1 MLSFASQSDRVAR
14 YAPLMLALVAA
25 QSPAADIPQ
34 LDCVVEPHMVIDLST
49 QIDSI
54 VDTMHVE
61 RGDIV
66 AKDQILVT
74 LDSTVEQAAVES
86 ARARAVADSGIRAGE
101 VSVAFAERRE
111 ERVQTLYQE
120 NAVSSDQADEAATD
134 TRLAQSQ
141 LERAEEASRLAQL
154 EFHRAEEILRRHT
167 IRSPI
172 EGVVVQRYLSPGESV
187 RFQPM
192 LRLAQIDPLRVE
204 VIVPVSVFGKIRVG
218 QRAIVQPEAPMTGN
232 YQAEVAIVDR
242 VADAASGTF
251 RVALDLPNPDY
262 SLPSGLKC
270 MVQFL
275 DEDAV
280 PVDTGESNSAAI
292 QASADGDTS
301 PL

>member
-1 MLSFASQSDRVAR
+1 MSFASQIRSVAR
-14 YAPLMLALVAA
+14 YALLVLALLAA

-34 LDCVVEPHMVIDLST
+34 LDCVVEPHMVVDLST

-61 RGDIV
+61 RGDFV
-66 AKDQILVT
+66 VKNQILVT
-74 LDSTVEQAAVES
+74 LDSGVEQAAVES
-86 ARARAVADSGIRAGE
+86 ARARAAAGAGIRAGE

-111 ERVQTLYQE
+111 ERVQTLYEE

-141 LERAEEASRLAQL
+141 LDQAEEAARLAQL
-154 EFHRAEEILRRHT
+154 EFYRAEEILRRHT

-172 EGVVVQRYLSPGESV
+172 DGVVVQRYLSPGESV

-218 QRAIVQPEAPMTGN
+218 QKALIQPESPMVGN
-232 YQAEVAIVDR
+232 YPAEVAIVDR

-262 SLPSGLKC
+262 R
-270 MVQFL
+270 
-275 DEDAV
+275 
-280 PVDTGESNSAAI
+280 
-292 QASADGDTS
+292 
-301 PL
+301 

>member
-1 MLSFASQSDRVAR
+1 MSFASETNRVAR
-14 YAPLMLALVAA
+14 YAPLLLALLAA

-34 LDCVVEPHMVIDLST
+34 LDCVVEPHMVVDLST

-66 AKDQILVT
+66 AKDQILVS
-74 LDSTVEQAAVES
+74 LESAVERAAVES
-86 ARARAVADSGIRAGE
+86 ARARAAADAGVRAGE

-111 ERVQTLYQE
+111 ERVQTLFQE
-120 NAVSSDQADEAATD
+120 NAVSSDQFDETETE
-134 TRLAQSQ
+134 TRLAQLQ
-141 LERAEEASRLAQL
+141 LDQAEEAHRLAQL
-154 EFHRAEEILRRHT
+154 ELHRAEETLRRHT

-172 EGVVVQRYLSPGESV
+172 DGVVVQRYLSPGESV

-204 VIVPVSVFGKIRVG
+204 VIVPVSAFGKIRVG

-280 PVDTGESNSAAI
+280 PVAADESNSNAI
-292 QASADGDTS
+292 RASMDGNHT

>member
-1 MLSFASQSDRVAR
+1 MMSFASQNIRVAR
-14 YAPLMLALVAA
+14 YVPLVLVFLAA

-34 LDCVVEPHMVIDLST
+34 LDCVVEPHMVVDLST

-54 VDTMHVE
+54 VATMHVE
-61 RGDIV
+61 RGDLV
-66 AKDQILVT
+66 VKNQILVT
-74 LDSTVEQAAVES
+74 LDSGVEQAAVES
-86 ARARAVADSGIRAGE
+86 ARARAAAGAGIRAGE

-111 ERVQTLYQE
+111 ERVQTLYEE

-141 LERAEEASRLAQL
+141 LDQAEEAARLAQL

-172 EGVVVQRYLSPGESV
+172 DGVVVQRYLSPGESV

-218 QRAIVQPEAPMTGN
+218 QRALIQPESPMVGN
-232 YQAEVAIVDR
+232 YPAEVAIVDR

-262 SLPSGLKC
+262 RLPSGLKC

-275 DEDAV
+275 DEYAV
-280 PVDTGESNSAAI
+280 PVASGESDLDAI
-292 QASADGDTS
+292 QASADGDST

>member
-1 MLSFASQSDRVAR
+1 MSFASQNIRVAR
-14 YAPLMLALVAA
+14 YAPLVLVFLAA
-25 QSPAADIPQ
+25 QSPAVDIPQ
-34 LDCVVEPHMVIDLST
+34 LDCVVEPHMVVDLST

-54 VDTMHVE
+54 VATMHVE
-61 RGDIV
+61 RGDLV
-66 AKDQILVT
+66 VKNQILVT
-74 LDSTVEQAAVES
+74 LDSGVEQAAVES
-86 ARARAVADSGIRAGE
+86 ARARAAAGAGIRAGE

-111 ERVQTLYQE
+111 ERVQTLYEE

-141 LERAEEASRLAQL
+141 LDQAEEAARLAQL

-172 EGVVVQRYLSPGESV
+172 DGVVVQRYLSPGESV

-218 QRAIVQPEAPMTGN
+218 QRALIQPESPMVGN
-232 YQAEVAIVDR
+232 YPAEVAIVDR

-262 SLPSGLKC
+262 RLPSGLKC

-275 DEDAV
+275 DEYAV
-280 PVDTGESNSAAI
+280 PVASGESDLDAI
-292 QASADGDTS
+292 QASADGDST

>member
-1 MLSFASQSDRVAR
+1 MSFAGQASRVAR
-14 YAPLMLALVAA
+14 YAPLVLALLAA

-34 LDCVVEPHMVIDLST
+34 LDCVVEPHMVVDLST

-66 AKDQILVT
+66 AKDQILVS
-74 LDSTVEQAAVES
+74 LDSAVERAAVES
-86 ARARAVADSGIRAGE
+86 ARARAVADAGVRAGE

-111 ERVQTLYQE
+111 ERVQTLFQE
-120 NAVSSDQADEAATD
+120 NAVSSDQFDETETE
-134 TRLAQSQ
+134 TRLAQLQ
-141 LERAEEASRLAQL
+141 LDQAEEAHRLAQL
-154 EFHRAEEILRRHT
+154 ELHRAEETLRRHT

-172 EGVVVQRYLSPGESV
+172 DGVVVQRYLSPGESV

-204 VIVPVSVFGKIRVG
+204 VIVPVSAFGKIRVG

-280 PVDTGESNSAAI
+280 PVAADESNSNAI
-292 QASADGDTS
+292 RASMDDNHT

>member
-1 MLSFASQSDRVAR
+1 MMSFASQNIRVAR
-14 YAPLMLALVAA
+14 YAPLVLVFLAA
-25 QSPAADIPQ
+25 QSPAVDIPQ
-34 LDCVVEPHMVIDLST
+34 LDCVVEPHMVVDLST

-54 VDTMHVE
+54 VATMHVE
-61 RGDIV
+61 RGDLV
-66 AKDQILVT
+66 VKNQILVT
-74 LDSTVEQAAVES
+74 LDSGVEQAAVES
-86 ARARAVADSGIRAGE
+86 ARARAAAGAGIRAGE

-141 LERAEEASRLAQL
+141 LDQAEEASRLAQL

-172 EGVVVQRYLSPGESV
+172 DGVVVQRYLSPGESV

-218 QRAIVQPEAPMTGN
+218 QRAIIQPESPMVGN
-232 YQAEVAIVDR
+232 YPAEVAIVDR

-262 SLPSGLKC
+262 RLPSGLKC

-275 DEDAV
+275 DEFAV
-280 PVDTGESNSAAI
+280 PVASGESDLDAI
-292 QASADGDTS
+292 QASADGDST

>member
-1 MLSFASQSDRVAR
+1 MMGPARQADRLAG
-14 YAPLMLALVAA
+14 YAPLVLALLAA
-25 QSPAADIPQ
+25 QSPAAEIPQ
-34 LDCVVEPHMVIDLST
+34 LDCVVEPYMVIDLST

-54 VDTMHVE
+54 VDTIHVE
-61 RGDIV
+61 RGDSV
-66 AKDQILVT
+66 EKDQILVT
-74 LDSTVEQAAVES
+74 LDSEVEQAAVES
-86 ARARAVADSGIRAGE
+86 ARARAAADAGVRAGE

-111 ERVQTLYQE
+111 ERVQSLFEE
-120 NAVSSDQADEAATD
+120 NAVSSDQFDETETE
-134 TRLAQSQ
+134 TRLARLQ
-141 LERAEEASRLAQL
+141 LDQAEEAYRLAQL
-154 EFHRAEEILRRHT
+154 ELLRAEETLRRHT

-172 EGVVVQRYLSPGESV
+172 DGVVVQRYLSPGESV

-192 LRLAQIDPLRVE
+192 LRLAQIDPLRIE
-204 VIVPVSVFGKIRVG
+204 VIVPVSAFGRIQIG

-251 RVALDLPNPDY
+251 RVALDLPNSDY

-280 PVDTGESNSAAI
+280 PVAADESNSDAI
-292 QASADGDTS
+292 WASMDGNHT

>member
-1 MLSFASQSDRVAR
+1 MSFAGQASRVAR
-14 YAPLMLALVAA
+14 YAPLVLALLAA

-34 LDCVVEPHMVIDLST
+34 LDCVVEPHMVVDLST

-66 AKDQILVT
+66 AMDQILVS
-74 LDSTVEQAAVES
+74 LESAVEQAAVES
-86 ARARAVADSGIRAGE
+86 ARARAAADAGIRAGE

-141 LERAEEASRLAQL
+141 LDRAEEASRLAQL
-154 EFHRAEEILRRHT
+154 ELHRAEEILRRHT

-172 EGVVVQRYLSPGESV
+172 DGVVVQRYLSPGESV

-192 LRLAQIDPLRVE
+192 LRLAKIDPLRVE
-204 VIVPVSVFGKIRVG
+204 VIVPVSAFGKIRVG

-280 PVDTGESNSAAI
+280 PVAADESNSNAI
-292 QASADGDTS
+292 RASMDGNHT

>member
-1 MLSFASQSDRVAR
+1 MSFASQNIRVAR
-14 YAPLMLALVAA
+14 YAPLVLVFLAA
-25 QSPAADIPQ
+25 QSPAVDIPQ
-34 LDCVVEPHMVIDLST
+34 LDCVVEPHMVVDLST

-54 VDTMHVE
+54 VATMHVE
-61 RGDIV
+61 RGDLV
-66 AKDQILVT
+66 VKNQILVT
-74 LDSTVEQAAVES
+74 LDSGVEQAAVES
-86 ARARAVADSGIRAGE
+86 ARARAAAGAGIRAGE

-141 LERAEEASRLAQL
+141 LDQAEEASRLAQL

-172 EGVVVQRYLSPGESV
+172 DGVVVQRYLSPGESV

-204 VIVPVSVFGKIRVG
+204 VIVPVSVFGKLRVG
-218 QRAIVQPEAPMTGN
+218 QRAIIQPESPMVGN
-232 YQAEVAIVDR
+232 YPAEVAIVDR

-262 SLPSGLKC
+262 RLPSGLKC

-275 DEDAV
+275 DEFAV
-280 PVDTGESNSAAI
+280 PVASGESDLDAI
-292 QASADGDTS
+292 QASADGDST